1 MKWMICC
8 YAGMTTSILGKKLEE
23 EAASRGY
30 DVTVQAFP
38 VSEAADEAANMDLVL
53 LGPHVR
59 FVKPEI
65 EKGANGTP
73 IYVMAPQ
80 DFGTMNTK
88 AIVDAALKLV
98 SAA

>member
-1 MKWMICC
+1 MDDLLLCRDDDEH
-8 YAGMTTSILGKKLEE
+8 LGE
-23 EAASRGY
+23 
-30 DVTVQAFP
+30 
-38 VSEAADEAANMDLVL
+38 EAADEAANMDLVL